1 MEALTLGQWQDHEEN
16 ADAIPTGFPEDSVN
30 VDQIE
35 HLLDHLVGSRPPL
48 VAELGARIGV
58 ELIVNIN
65 LVLVVLVYV
74 VVQGI
79 QGLAVLVDAEAGS
92 PNDKRHGKESAG
104 DTKRVGLSILRSK
117 KTSDEF
123 VMFDDG
129 TCLERNKGGWHV
141 HMRSGW
147 QVDVIGVVRTLQ

>member
-16 ADAIPTGFPEDSVN
+16 ADAIPTGFPEDPVN

-48 VAELGARIGV
+48 AAELGAGIGV
-58 ELIVNIN
+58 ELIVNVD

-79 QGLAVLVDAEAGS
+79 EGLAVLVDSEARS
-92 PNDKRHGKESAG
+92 PNDK
-104 DTKRVGLSILRSK
+104 
-117 KTSDEF
+117 
-123 VMFDDG
+123 
-129 TCLERNKGGWHV
+129 
-141 HMRSGW
+141 
-147 QVDVIGVVRTLQ
+147 

>member
-16 ADAIPTGFPEDSVN
+16 ADAIPTGSPEDPVN

-35 HLLDHLVGSRPPL
+35 HLLDHLVGSGSPL
-48 VAELGARIGV
+48 ATELGASVGV
-58 ELIVNIN
+58 ELVVDVN

-74 VVQGI
+74 VLQGI
-79 QGLAVLVDAEAGS
+79 EGLAVFVDAEAGS
-92 PNDKRHGKESAG
+92 PNDKRHGEEPSG

-129 TCLERNKGGWHV
+129 T
-141 HMRSGW
+141 
-147 QVDVIGVVRTLQ
+147 